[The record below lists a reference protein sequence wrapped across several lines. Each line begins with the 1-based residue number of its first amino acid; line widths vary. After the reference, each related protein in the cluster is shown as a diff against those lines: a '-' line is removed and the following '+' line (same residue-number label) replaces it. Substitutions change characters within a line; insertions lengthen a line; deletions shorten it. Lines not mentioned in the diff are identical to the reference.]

1 MQLAASRSEPIPFYA
16 EMSSTNP
23 VFILPEALEQRADEI
38 ATGLHNSFTLGAGQ
52 FCTKPG
58 IVFLPDSDK
67 RKQLTA
73 KLKTLVA
80 QTPPFCLLTQGI
92 ATGYREGLAARK
104 EMKTAALNSEGV
116 ADTSGVAAA
125 VFETDANSF
134 LQEESLAAELFG
146 PSTVLVRHSGKQDV
160 LRLARSLE
168 GQLTATVHG
177 TEKDLAEF
185 KDLILE
191 LEKKA
196 GRIVINGFPTGVEV
210 SHAIVHGGPFPATSD
225 GKSTS
230 VGTRAV
236 YRFCRPVCYQGFPDS
251 ALPDELKN
259 ANPKGIWR
267 MINGAMT
274 RDKVSA

>member
-1 MQLAASRSEPIPFYA
+1 
-16 EMSSTNP
+16 MSSTNP

-73 KLKTLVA
+73 KLNTLVA

-146 PSTVLVRHSGKQDV
+146 PSTVLVRHSGKQDA

-236 YRFCRPVCYQGFPDS
+236 FRFVRPVCYQDAPAA
-251 ALPDELKN
+251 ALPDELKDE
-259 ANPKGIWR
+259 NPLHIWR
-267 MINGAMT
+267 LVDGELTKA
-274 RDKVSA
+274 SLS